1 MNRVLIIE
9 DELDTARSVREA
21 LAINSVTADI
31 AKDGEEGIRKFNAG
45 DYDLVLL
52 DLRMPKMDGEQ
63 VLAEIR
69 KVDPFVDVIVYTNFK
84 EFADIKKLAN
94 IGIQGYVN
102 KGPDADL
109 NEVLNLILEK
119 LAPLSEDDIRMLIN
133 HTPKALFDDDKE

>member
-9 DELDTARSVREA
+9 DEVDTARSVREA
-21 LAINSVTADI
+21 LEINSVTADI
-31 AKDGEEGIRKFNAG
+31 AKDGEEGIRKFKAG

>member
-109 NEVLNLILEK
+109 NEVLSLILEK

>member
-133 HTPKALFDDDKE
+133 HTPKDLFDDDKE

>member
-109 NEVLNLILEK
+109 NEVLSLILEK

-133 HTPKALFDDDKE
+133 HTPKDLFDDDKE

>member
-1 MNRVLIIE
+1 MSQVLIIE
-9 DELDTARSVREA
+9 DEVDTAKSVCEA
-21 LAINSVTADI
+21 LGINNIVADI
-31 AKDGEEGIRKFNAG
+31 AKDGEEGVNMFREG

-69 KVDPFVDVIVYTNFK
+69 KIDPFVDVIVYTNFK
-84 EFADIKKLAN
+84 EFADIKKMTN

-109 NEVLNLILEK
+109 NEVIEMILQK
-119 LAPLSEDDIRMLIN
+119 LAPLSEDDIKVLIS
-133 HTPKALFDDDKE
+133 HTPKDLFDNDKE